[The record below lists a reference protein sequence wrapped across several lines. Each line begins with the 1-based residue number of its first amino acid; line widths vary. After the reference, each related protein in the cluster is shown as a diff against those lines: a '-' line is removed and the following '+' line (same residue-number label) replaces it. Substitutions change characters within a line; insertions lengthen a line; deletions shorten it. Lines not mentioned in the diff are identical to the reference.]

1 MDELKHA
8 VRTAQEYLTALIP
21 QAQDGFLEEV
31 EQADDGWLVT
41 LSFTRSAASPFGPL
55 QPERVYKQLRVVDG
69 AVESMKI
76 RELSGA

>member
-1 MDELKHA
+1 MDDLKRA
-8 VRTAQEYLTALIP
+8 VQVAQEYLTSLIP

-41 LSFTRSAASPFGPL
+41 LSFTRDSSSPFGE
-55 QPERVYKQLRVVDG
+55 PERVYKQLRVVDG
-69 AVESMKI
+69 AVQSMKI